1 MYLCGYI
8 FKGFFMWS
16 SGFFLLIFYI
26 MKKDTFWGRA
36 KPLIKALNM
45 TQQQFADYLGI
56 SYYTLRGWIYHER
69 TPEILA
75 AYNVAIALGVTLD
88 YLLVGK
94 DRDIAGKRL
103 MEIETRKAAAR
114 VMKLADQIHE
124 EISQMR
130 PLG

>member
-1 MYLCGYI
+1 VVIRVFYPYI
-8 FKGFFMWS
+8 
-16 SGFFLLIFYI
+16 
-26 MKKDTFWGRA
+26 
-36 KPLIKALNM
+36 LN
-45 TQQQFADYLGI
+45 Y
-56 SYYTLRGWIYHER
+56 
-69 TPEILA
+69 
-75 AYNVAIALGVTLD
+75 LGVTLD

-124 EISQMR
+124 EISQIR